1 MARVLLA
8 KARFLNEPG
17 MGAVAPLGALY
28 IASVLREAGHQVR
41 LFDAG
46 ELWNPRLFR
55 EALRDFRPH
64 VVGLSA
70 ITIEAR
76 VMEQMARVSR
86 DELPETPII
95 VGGPHATAYP
105 QRCARNPDI
114 DYVVLGE
121 GELTALELVRA
132 LTQGGLDPQGVA
144 GIAYC
149 GAEGQV
155 VFTEPRAAITDVDSI
170 PFPAWDLMNFDLQ
183 ARTRAMSS
191 VGARRHMLLFTSRGC
206 PFKCIY
212 CHEVQG
218 KKFRARSPENVLKE
232 MRALKTQ
239 WGINDFEVVDDI
251 FNFDRARMLDILD
264 RIVVSK
270 LEPALHFPNALRT
283 DMLDEGQI
291 KALRRAGTFFLCAAV
306 ETASPRLQKLIKK
319 HLKIERVEENIR
331 IAVREGMYVRGFFML
346 GFPTETLDEAR
357 STVDLALRSALHE
370 ALFFIVTPFA
380 GTALYELYQET
391 MRDRGLLGS
400 LELDP
405 EDSGYHHGHFN
416 LSAMSDAELFGLQR
430 NAFRRFFLDPRR
442 ALHIAKRHPAKLE
455 LLRYG
460 MITLLKMLPHPG
472 KERAVTTGGS
482 TIGPAQPQ
490 EKESARLHLATGWEA
505 AEPVHRMAPSRR
517 ETPPVSVPAS

>member
-8 KARFLNEPG
+8 KARFLNEGG

-28 IASVLREAGHQVR
+28 IASVLREAGHELR

-46 ELWNPRLFR
+46 ELWDPAPFR
-55 EALRDFRPH
+55 ETLRTFRPA

-76 VMEQMARVSR
+76 VMEQMARVCR
-86 DELPETPII
+86 EELPDIPII

-105 QRCARNPDI
+105 ARCARNPDV

-121 GELTALELVRA
+121 GELTALELVRG
-132 LTQGGLDPQGVA
+132 LTQGGLDPKSVA
-144 GIAYC
+144 GIAYSDD
-149 GAEGQV
+149 GEHV
-155 VFTEPRAAITDVDSI
+155 VFTEARAPITDVDSI
-170 PFPAWDLMNFDLQ
+170 PFPSWDLMDFGLQ

-191 VGARRHMLLFTSRGC
+191 VGSRRHMLLFTSRGC

-218 KKFRARSPENVLKE
+218 KKFRSRSPENVLKE
-232 MRALKTQ
+232 MRELKTH
-239 WGINDFEVVDDI
+239 WGINDFEIVDDI

-264 RIVVSK
+264 RIVASK
-270 LEPALHFPNALRT
+270 QEPALHFPNALRT

-319 HLKIERVEENIR
+319 HLKVDKVEENIR

-346 GFPTETLDEAR
+346 GFPTETFEEAR
-357 STVDLALRSALHE
+357 STVDLAVRSALHE

-380 GTALYELYQET
+380 GTALYEQYQET
-391 MRDRGLLGS
+391 MRERGLLHV
-400 LELDP
+400 EP
-405 EDSGYHHGHFN
+405 EDTGYHHANYN
-416 LSAMSDAELFGLQR
+416 LSAMSDSELFGLQR
-430 NAFRRFFLDPRR
+430 SAFRRFFLDPKR
-442 ALHIAKRHPAKLE
+442 ALRIAARHPAKLE
-455 LLRYG
+455 VLRYG
-460 MITLLKMLPHPG
+460 ALTLLKMLPHPAA
-472 KERAVTTGGS
+472 RRSLTNGGT
-482 TIGPAQPQ
+482 TIGPVKRA
-490 EKESARLHLATGWEA
+490 EHESPRTQLATAWDT
-505 AEPVHRMAPSRR
+505 AEPVRRMDTRGR
-517 ETPPVSVPAS
+517 NASAVITAARQP

>member
-8 KARFLNEPG
+8 KARFLDGGG

-28 IASVLREAGHQVR
+28 IASVLREAGHDVR

-46 ELWNPRLFR
+46 ELWDPKPFR
-55 EALRDFRPH
+55 EVLQAFRPQ
-64 VVGLSA
+64 VIGLSA
-70 ITIEAR
+70 ITFEAR
-76 VMEQMARVSR
+76 VMEHMARVCR
-86 DELPETPII
+86 EELPEVPIM

-105 QRCARNPDI
+105 HRCAKNPDI
-114 DYVVLGE
+114 DYAVLGE
-121 GELTALELVRA
+121 GELTALDLVRA
-132 LTQGGLDPQGVA
+132 LTQGGLDPRSVA

-149 GAEGQV
+149 GDDGNV
-155 VFTEPRAAITDVDSI
+155 VCTVPRAAITDLDAI
-170 PFPAWDLMNFDLQ
+170 PFPAWDLMDFDLQ

-191 VGARRHMLLFTSRGC
+191 MGARRHMLLFTSRGC

-218 KKFRARSPENVLKE
+218 KKFRARSPQNVIKE
-232 MRALKTQ
+232 METLKSR

-264 RIVVSK
+264 RVVSAK

-306 ETASPRLQKLIKK
+306 ETATPRLQKLIKK
-319 HLKIERVEENIR
+319 HLKVDRVEENIR

-346 GFPTETLDEAR
+346 GFPTETLEEAHD
-357 STVDLALRSALHE
+357 TVDFALRSDLHE

-391 MRDRGLLGS
+391 MRERGQLDV
-400 LELDP
+400 ELDGT
-405 EDSGYHHGHFN
+405 SYFHANYN
-416 LSAMSDAELFGLQR
+416 LSAMRDADLFRLQR
-430 NAFRRFFLDPRR
+430 SAFRRFFLNPRR
-442 ALHIAKRHPAKLE
+442 VMRLAGRHPRKLD
-455 LLRYG
+455 LLRYSLVAL
-460 MITLLKMLPHPG
+460 MRMRP
-472 KERAVTTGGS
+472 AVIRRREVSGAT
-482 TIGPAQPQ
+482 TIGPAQAGEQ
-490 EKESARLHLATGWEA
+490 ESTRLHLATAWES
-505 AEPVHRMAPSRR
+505 AEPVRRMDPRARKS
-517 ETPPVSVPAS
+517 TPLPLAAN

>member
-8 KARFLNEPG
+8 KARFLNEAG

-28 IASVLREAGHQVR
+28 IASVLREAGHHVR

-46 ELWNPRLFR
+46 ELWDPEPFR
-55 EALRDFRPH
+55 EALRAFRPD
-64 VVGLSA
+64 VVGISA

-76 VMEQMARVSR
+76 VMEHMARVCR
-86 DELPETPII
+86 EELPDMPVIA
-95 VGGPHATAYP
+95 GGPHATAYP
-105 QRCARNPDI
+105 HRCARNPSI

-121 GELTALELVRA
+121 GELTALELVQA
-132 LTQGGLDPQGVA
+132 LTRGGLDPKSVA
-144 GIAYC
+144 GIAYL
-149 GAEGQV
+149 GDDGNT
-155 VFTEPRAAITDVDSI
+155 VFTAPREPIADVDSI
-170 PFPAWDLMNFDLQ
+170 PFPAWDLVDFELL
-183 ARTRAMSS
+183 ARTRSMSS
-191 VGARRHMLLFTSRGC
+191 LGSRRHMLLFTSRGC

-218 KKFRARSPENVLKE
+218 KKFRARSPENVLRE
-232 MRALKTQ
+232 MHVLKTR
-239 WGINDFEVVDDI
+239 WGINDFEIVDDI

-270 LEPALHFPNALRT
+270 QNPALHFPNALRT
-283 DMLDEGQI
+283 DMLDHGQI

-319 HLKIERVEENIR
+319 HLKVDKVEENIR

-346 GFPTETLDEAR
+346 GFPTETLEEAR
-357 STVDLALRSALHE
+357 STVDLAVRSALHE

-391 MRDRGLLGS
+391 MRERGLLQI
-400 LELDP
+400 EP
-405 EDSGYHHGHFN
+405 EDTGYHHANYN

-442 ALHIAKRHPAKLE
+442 ALRIAARHPAKLE
-455 LLRYG
+455 VLRYG
-460 MITLLKMLPHPG
+460 LITLFKMLPHPAAAT
-472 KERAVTTGGS
+472 ERVGGGT
-482 TIGPAQPQ
+482 TIGPAKSEEQ
-490 EKESARLHLATGWEA
+490 ESARLDLATAWEA
-505 AEPVHRMAPSRR
+505 AEPVRRMKPRGRKS
-517 ETPPVSVPAS
+517 TPVHG

>member
-1 MARVLLA
+1 MARILLA
-8 KARFLNEPG
+8 KARFLNEGG

-28 IASVLREAGHQVR
+28 IASVLREAGHEVR

-46 ELWNPRLFR
+46 ELWNPVPFR
-55 EALRDFRPH
+55 QSLRAFRPD

-76 VMEQMARVSR
+76 VMEHMARVSR
-86 DELPETPII
+86 EELPETPVI

-132 LTQGGLDPQGVA
+132 LTQGGLDPQHVA

-149 GAEGQV
+149 GADGQV
-155 VFTEPRAAITDVDSI
+155 VFTEPREPISDVDSI
-170 PFPAWDLMNFDLQ
+170 PFPSWDLMDFDLQ

-232 MRALKTQ
+232 MWELKTR
-239 WGINDFEVVDDI
+239 WGINDFEIVDDI
-251 FNFDRARMLDILD
+251 FNFDRRRMMDILD
-264 RIVVSK
+264 RVVASK
-270 LEPALHFPNALRT
+270 LGPALHFPNALRT

-319 HLKIERVEENIR
+319 HLKVEKVEENIR
-331 IAVREGMYVRGFFML
+331 IAAREGMYVRGFFML

-357 STVDLALRSALHE
+357 STVDLALRSDLHE

-391 MRDRGLLGS
+391 LGERGFLQQQ
-400 LELDP
+400 P
-405 EDSGYHHGHFN
+405 EDVGYHHAHYN

-430 NAFRRFFLDPRR
+430 RAFRRFFLNPKR
-442 ALHIAKRHPAKLE
+442 ALRIAARHPAKRE
-455 LLRYG
+455 LVRYG
-460 MITLLKMLPHPG
+460 ALTLLKMLPHPAARG
-472 KERAVTTGGS
+472 SKVSGGT
-482 TIGPAQPQ
+482 TIGPVSNG
-490 EKESARLHLATGWEA
+490 ELESTRTHLATAWEV
-505 AEPVHRMAPSRR
+505 AEPVRR
-517 ETPPVSVPAS
+517 LDTRRRHASPLPTVAS

>member
-8 KARFLNEPG
+8 KARFLNEG
-17 MGAVAPLGALY
+17 GIGAVAPLGVLY

-41 LFDAG
+41 VFDAG
-46 ELWNPRLFR
+46 ELWDPDPFR
-55 EALRDFRPH
+55 DTLRAFRPQ

-76 VMEQMARVSR
+76 VMEHMARVCR
-86 DELPETPII
+86 EELPEVPIV

-114 DYVVLGE
+114 DYVALGE
-121 GELTALELVRA
+121 GEITALELVRA
-132 LTQGGLDPQGVA
+132 LTQGGLDPKSVA
-144 GIAYC
+144 GIAYR
-149 GAEGQV
+149 GDDGNV
-155 VFTEPRAAITDVDSI
+155 VYSAAREPIADVDSI
-170 PFPAWDLMNFDLQ
+170 PFPAWDLMDFELQ

-191 VGARRHMLLFTSRGC
+191 VGSRRHMLLFTSRGC

-232 MRALKTQ
+232 MQELKTR

-251 FNFDRARMLDILD
+251 FNFDRARMLEILD
-264 RIVVSK
+264 RIVASK
-270 LEPALHFPNALRT
+270 LNPALHFPNALRT

-291 KALRRAGTFFLCAAV
+291 RALRRAGTFFLCAAV

-319 HLKIERVEENIR
+319 HLKVDKVEENIR
-331 IAVREGMYVRGFFML
+331 TAVREGMYVRGFFML
-346 GFPTETLDEAR
+346 GFPTETFDEAR

-391 MRDRGLLGS
+391 LQERGLLH
-400 LELDP
+400 EP
-405 EDSGYHHGHFN
+405 EDLGYHHANYN
-416 LSAMSDAELFGLQR
+416 LSAMTDAELFGLQR
-430 NAFRRFFLDPRR
+430 HAFRRFFLDPRR
-442 ALHIAKRHPAKLE
+442 ALRIAARHPAKLE

-460 MITLLKMLPHPG
+460 AFTLLKMLPHPATLRTRVRSG
-472 KERAVTTGGS
+472 T
-482 TIGPAQPQ
+482 TIGPVKAG
-490 EKESARLHLATGWEA
+490 EEESGRVHLATAWDA
-505 AEPVHRMAPSRR
+505 VEPVRRMDTRRKPS
-517 ETPPVSVPAS
+517 PLPIGAS